1 MVLSLYE
8 DESTHGSIAS
18 LDKELFDQDS
28 VKDNLKEEESK
39 KATRS
44 KRFNNGSPIWS
55 IEAKQTEAATRS
67 VLWKKCVLRNFTKF
81 TEKYLYQSLL
91 FWLTC
96 FPMNFVKFLRK
107 PFLLNTSG
115 RLHLKRYK
123 TAFPRETS
131 LQRKHN
137 LQGHF

>member
-8 DESTHGSIAS
+8 DDSIPGSIAS

-28 VKDNLKEEESK
+28 VKDNLKEEENK

-44 KRFNNGSPIWS
+44 KRFNNGIPIWS

-81 TEKYLYQSLL
+81 AEKYLYQSLF
-91 FWLTC
+91 FWLRC
-96 FPMNFVKFLRK
+96 FPMNFVKFFT
-107 PFLLNTSG
+107 PFLLSTSG

-123 TAFPRETS
+123 TAFPREKS
-131 LQRKHN
+131 LQRKHI